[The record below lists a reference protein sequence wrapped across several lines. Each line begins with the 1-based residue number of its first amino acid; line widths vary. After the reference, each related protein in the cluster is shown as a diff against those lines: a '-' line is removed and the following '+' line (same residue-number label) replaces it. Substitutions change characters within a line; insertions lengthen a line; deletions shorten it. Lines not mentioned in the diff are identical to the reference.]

1 MPLIECRFFLADR
14 NDVHAVEVFAVP
26 ILDRADALPCHAP
39 LSIDRAPPKKPWTQ
53 MELPS
58 ADPNKMVGLFQAQ
71 GFQGR
76 QNPSYQHHGQLVPW
90 PLLRLRTT
98 RRFAGK
104 RRELS
109 LAFLK
114 SLVPKPPNSF
124 HPSSDGLHL
133 HAARTARRVLN
144 VPFQSSIRAWM
155 LLHAARRARSLLSGE
170 CATRLSSSSLPIGP

>member
-1 MPLIECRFFLADR
+1 VDRVIFWITLPSAVTLSGAVAEPHVNETSVIPATPPWVGHPEKCSPISRRKWARVLGGSKSSNGALAG
-14 NDVHAVEVFAVP
+14 
-26 ILDRADALPCHAP
+26 ADALPCHAP

-53 MELPS
+53 MELSS

-104 RRELS
+104 RRDVS
-109 LAFLK
+109 CF
-114 SLVPKPPNSF
+114 S
-124 HPSSDGLHL
+124 
-133 HAARTARRVLN
+133 
-144 VPFQSSIRAWM
+144 
-155 LLHAARRARSLLSGE
+155 
-170 CATRLSSSSLPIGP
+170 